1 MKSPRIGQEVIL
13 ESLLH
18 EGKFRGQIIAADPF
32 GTCVVQLDCQVDPV
46 AGVLFYQERP
56 EEIRSSLWQICYPA

>member
-13 ESLLH
+13 ESLTH
-18 EGKFRGQIIAADPF
+18 EGKFPGQIIAADPF
-32 GTCVVQLDCQVDPV
+32 STCVVQLDCQRDPV

-56 EEIRSSLWQICYPA
+56 EEARGNFCYPV